1 MRLVRIST
9 IFRTFWRHG
18 VHDLA
23 RLAGSPPPLGLR
35 ALTPR
40 VSSRK
45 CGPQSAQGKGLLPH
59 RCRQDNFYK
68 ELTGTMYRRPAK
80 AAHHQPD
87 RFSVSRWGA
96 LRYNGVKESNMALP
110 SSCAIPRFWG
120 ESLAF
125 AALVFLFKTCW
136 ITLKQVTPLT
146 SSWSRSRLLPVKW
159 PSRPWRPQ
167 RTRSSR
173 GSGEDSAGRMPPEGP
188 LEPSDWA

>member
-1 MRLVRIST
+1 
-9 IFRTFWRHG
+9 
-18 VHDLA
+18 
-23 RLAGSPPPLGLR
+23 
-35 ALTPR
+35 
-40 VSSRK
+40 
-45 CGPQSAQGKGLLPH
+45 
-59 RCRQDNFYK
+59 
-68 ELTGTMYRRPAK
+68 MYRRPAK

-146 SSWSRSRLLPVKW
+146 SSWSRSRLF
-159 PSRPWRPQ
+159 
-167 RTRSSR
+167 TRQMAI
-173 GSGEDSAGRMPPEGP
+173 EALETAKDSLFTRIG
-188 LEPSDWA
+188 